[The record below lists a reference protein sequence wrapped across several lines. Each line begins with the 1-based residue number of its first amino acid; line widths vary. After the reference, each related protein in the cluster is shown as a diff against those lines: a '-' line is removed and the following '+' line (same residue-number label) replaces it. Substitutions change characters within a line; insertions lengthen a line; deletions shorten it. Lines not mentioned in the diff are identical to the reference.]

1 MSMIFWFQIG
11 FGLLLILISIGLG
24 IRASKDKTKLLDDEK
39 ILDIVKKESDKAD
52 FNHFELKSIVSLNTP
67 NITSVIASTNY
78 LEIAMEVDNHSGK
91 IISKERLAR

>member
-1 MSMIFWFQIG
+1 MIFGFQVG
-11 FGLLLILISIGLG
+11 FGLLLILILIGLG

-39 ILDIVKKESDKAD
+39 MLDIVKKELDKAD